1 LVYVLIIFYF
11 LRKGLWGVMGELKV
25 SLLDLLIALSD
36 VMDMISPVLNG
47 HHRRVAYISYV
58 IGEEMG
64 LSSKSLTNLFI
75 ASLLHD
81 CGGIS
86 LKERLDA
93 LQFDIINPYIHSE
106 LGYRLLVEY
115 EPLEIPAQI
124 VRYHHAYWNETGGD
138 VMEEDQDIP
147 LESYIINLSDRVD
160 VLVNKKSEIIG
171 QSMYIKNKI
180 ISESGKKFMPDV
192 VDAFIS
198 VSKPISF
205 WLDIINVEKSCEL
218 YESKIEDTILD
229 ENSIFSATELIRDI
243 IDFRSR
249 FTATHSSGVSAVA
262 AQLGK
267 HAVLEEKEQKKLRIA
282 GFLHDLGKLAV
293 PAEILEKPGKLN
305 AGEYNI
311 IKSHTYYTY
320 KTLQKIKGFEEI
332 SEIAAFHHEKLDG
345 SGYPFGITSDG
356 LSYNSRIM
364 AVADVFTALT
374 EDRPYRKGMDRDTC
388 LSIMQRMVDDMV
400 IDGDILKILTDNYE
414 SINNARI
421 EAQSR
426 SQRQYVKHFKS
437 AERSNSHATRGTIV
451 EKAH

>member
-1 LVYVLIIFYF
+1 M
-11 LRKGLWGVMGELKV
+11 KLKV
-25 SLLDLLIALSD
+25 SLLDLILALAD

-47 HHRRVAYISYV
+47 HHRRVAHISYV
-58 IGEEMG
+58 IGEKMG
-64 LSSKSLTNLFI
+64 LPSKNLTDMFI

-81 CGGIS
+81 CGGIT

-106 LGYRLLVEY
+106 LGYRLLAKY
-115 EPLEIPAQI
+115 EPLEASAQI
-124 VRYHHAYWNETGGD
+124 VRYHHANWNETRRISEYN
-138 VMEEDQDIP
+138 EEDIP
-147 LESYIINLSDRVD
+147 LESYIIHLSDRVD
-160 VLVNKKSEIIG
+160 VLADKKSEIIG
-171 QSMYIKNKI
+171 QSTYIKKRI

-192 VDAFIS
+192 VEAFVA

-205 WLDIINVEKSCEL
+205 WLDIINVEKSCEI
-218 YESKIEDTILD
+218 YESKVNDTVLD
-229 ENSIFSATELIRDI
+229 EDSVFSAGELIRNI

-267 HAVLEEKEQKKLRIA
+267 KTGLEEEEQKKLRIA

-293 PAEILEKPGKLN
+293 PTEILEKSGKL
-305 AGEYNI
+305 APQEYNI

-332 SEIAAFHHEKLDG
+332 NEIASFHHEKLDG
-345 SGYPFGITSDG
+345 SGYPFGIASDN

-388 LSIMQRMVDDMV
+388 LSTMQRMANEMA
-400 IDGDILKILTDNYE
+400 IDGDILEVLTKNYD
-414 SINNARI
+414 SINNSRI
-421 EAQSR
+421 EAQTKSR
-426 SQRQYVKHFKS
+426 SQYFEYSKPSTLNDIKLQ
-437 AERSNSHATRGTIV
+437 
-451 EKAH
+451 